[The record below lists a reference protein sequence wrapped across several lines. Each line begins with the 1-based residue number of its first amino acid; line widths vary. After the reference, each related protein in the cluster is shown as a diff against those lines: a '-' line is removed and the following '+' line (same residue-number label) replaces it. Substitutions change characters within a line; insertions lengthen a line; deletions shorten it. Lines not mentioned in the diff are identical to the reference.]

1 MINVNTFETASEL
14 ADNIYFMFIDS
25 FFDDI
30 AEEYV
35 VTDEDNV
42 GGTKN
47 TEKGSELYYQIENAI
62 QNTLDKLK

>member
-1 MINVNTFETASEL
+1 MKVEKNFEISCEL
-14 ADNIYFMFIDS
+14 ADTIYFLFIDS
-25 FFDDI
+25 LHDDI

-35 VTDEDNV
+35 VTDNENI

-62 QNTLDKLK
+62 QTTLDKLK